1 MISLLCNVFVGIFLI
16 VNIKQ
21 GDSLYVFKTKY
32 FDTKLDHFNFLSN
45 ATFKL
50 RYLINDTYWS
60 PKSDSPIFFYTGNEG
75 DITVFAQNT
84 GFMWEIA
91 PDFKALIVF
100 AEHRY
105 YGESLPFGNK
115 SREPEH
121 LGYLSSS
128 QALMD
133 YVELIAELK
142 QNKQDNRHPV
152 IVFGGSYGGMLA
164 AWMRMKYPGTV
175 AGAIAAS
182 APIWQFTDMTPCNVY
197 NRVLTSAFSLASRRC
212 SDNIRKSWKAIDN
225 ITKTDDGKSWLNNT
239 WRLCKP
245 IKTSQNVST
254 LKDYL
259 NDMYSNLA
267 MVNYPYPATF
277 LADLPPYPVRAFC
290 ENLRYE
296 DLEGTKLLT
305 ALFAGVSVYFNYTGK
320 AKCLDYSGA
329 YQQGLDDTLW
339 QYQACTEMVMP
350 MCADGRYDMFE
361 PSEWNLTEYAQN
373 CYKAYKATPQPWL
386 VKNLYGG
393 KNIHT
398 ASNIIF
404 SNGLLDPWSSGGV
417 LRNVSATAQA
427 IIMPDTAHHLD
438 LRSSNPNDPMSV
450 IIVRRYYRYI
460 IRYWISQ

>member
-350 MCADGRYDMFE
+350 MCADG
-361 PSEWNLTEYAQN
+361 
-373 CYKAYKATPQPWL
+373 
-386 VKNLYGG
+386 
-393 KNIHT
+393 
-398 ASNIIF
+398 

>member
-1 MISLLCNVFVGIFLI
+1 
-16 VNIKQ
+16 
-21 GDSLYVFKTKY
+21 
-32 FDTKLDHFNFLSN
+32 
-45 ATFKL
+45 
-50 RYLINDTYWS
+50 
-60 PKSDSPIFFYTGNEG
+60 
-75 DITVFAQNT
+75 
-84 GFMWEIA
+84 MWEIA